1 MTGDLTVPNLESAG
15 DIESTSQNGGPLAG
29 FRNQLQNGLFQIRQ
43 RGDSFTAPADEYTF
57 DRWWMGNAAGR
68 TVAFVKE
75 GPFMSAILI
84 TNNTSDNVF
93 LRQGIE
99 IQQGESGPFVQGT
112 TWTLSLWSD
121 SSSWVGRSLG
131 VCAFRNA
138 GKMNDSSGQ
147 RGQTA
152 NSFVATGETN
162 GVYKRYAL
170 QITIDTLPAATHEMF
185 CIGLSLPSGGHRI
198 TGVQL
203 EPGPVATPME
213 IRPIQT
219 ELALCQRYF
228 NNVYKEG
235 YFYRA
240 SSTGSYGL
248 MRVDIPEMRTTPT
261 ITTRAGTPAGVGY
274 EYISSSGY
282 SMSFSIGDA
291 TTERG
296 FDISA
301 DIDAE
306 L

>member
-1 MTGDLTVPNLESAG
+1 
-15 DIESTSQNGGPLAG
+15 
-29 FRNQLQNGLFQIRQ
+29 
-43 RGDSFTAPADEYTF
+43 
-57 DRWWMGNAAGR
+57 MGNAAGR
-68 TVAFVKE
+68 TVAFVNE
-75 GPFMSAILI
+75 GQFMSAILI

-99 IQQGESGPFVQGT
+99 IQQGLSGPFVQGT

-219 ELALCQRYF
+219 ELALCQRYYYYVE
-228 NNVYKEG
+228 NNYNLSMYKTGTNRIG
-235 YFYRA
+235 YVFLP
-240 SSTGSYGL
+240 T
-248 MRVDIPEMRTTPT
+248 VMRTTPT
-261 ITTRAGTPAGVGY
+261 VSQSNS
-274 EYISSSGY
+274 EYISGLSLSPYPNVVVLSGT
-282 SMSFSIGDA
+282 STDE
-291 TTERG
+291 TRG
-296 FDISA
+296 GYVGQISA
-301 DIDAE
+301 DAE